1 MSTVELWSHT
11 MGSIWI
17 LGATPC
23 HTKYRIGH
31 LEPSAEGLVAA
42 DKFAGGLDNRV
53 AQELGRSVVD
63 RLESFRAS

>member
-31 LEPSAEGLVAA
+31 LEPSAEGL
-42 DKFAGGLDNRV
+42 DNRV
-53 AQELGRSVVD
+53 AQELGRSMVD